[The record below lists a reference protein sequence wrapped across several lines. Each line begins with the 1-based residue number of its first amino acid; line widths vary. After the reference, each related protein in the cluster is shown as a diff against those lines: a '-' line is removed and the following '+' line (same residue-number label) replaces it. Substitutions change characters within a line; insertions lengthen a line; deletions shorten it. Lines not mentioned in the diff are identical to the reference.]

1 MTFAQ
6 RAKKIMEKESDPKLQ
21 MDLLEQL
28 AKEQEDY
35 KVSNGLD
42 NVQNKFENGGEISL
56 ENNPY
61 TAMFY
66 QNYIDLDPLDPYSS
80 AFNPDFDLAE
90 QEALE
95 EESNYNSA
103 NKIADRIG
111 RNARWLDDI
120 GNGRFTELTGY
131 DGNRP
136 KYDYEGNI
144 LGKQV
149 FEQKSSIGSNIN
161 NWMSDHPMAANAAS
175 FGIQALPSIASGI
188 ISSYTNNKLMDKA
201 NKYADEAK
209 NNYATAKAYLQT
221 PQQISLESERSGL
234 RSEANNMK
242 SAGFNSIKN
251 SARTRGE
258 YMNSSS
264 SLISKIQDNLNKSL
278 GSSYQNEA
286 IINAQEK
293 SRVNAENSRTLN
305 ATSQFNAGQKANA
318 LNNYYNWKQQAMA
331 YQQGKAASWQGAMSD
346 LMKIQAQNQM
356 ISSLGNRYGYTV
368 DNWWTPNKR
377 SIKYR
382 R

>member
-1 MTFAQ
+1 MKNKKNKMTFAQ

-28 AKEQEDY
+28 AQEQEQY
-35 KVSNGLD
+35 KLDNGLYKKQFSEPGQFAGD
-42 NVQNKFENGGEISL
+42 GES
-56 ENNPY
+56 Y
-61 TAMFY
+61 
-66 QNYIDLDPLDPYSS
+66 LDPTSVF
-80 AFNPDFDLAE
+80 FNPDFDLAE

-95 EESNYNSA
+95 KERQYNNA
-103 NKIADRIG
+103 NKIADSIG
-111 RNARWLDDI
+111 KNARWLDDI
-120 GNGRFTELTGY
+120 GNGRFTELTSYPGNRVKYDY
-131 DGNRP
+131 DGNV
-136 KYDYEGNI
+136 

-149 FEQKSSIGSNIN
+149 FPESKGNGIN
-161 NWMSDHPMAANAAS
+161 SWMSDHPMAANAAA

-188 ISSYTNNKLMDKA
+188 ISSYTNNRLMDKA

-234 RSEANNMK
+234 RSEANKMK

-286 IINAQEK
+286 ITNAQEK

-305 ATSQFNAGQKANA
+305 ATSQFNAGQKTNA

-331 YQQGKAASWQGAMSD
+331 YQQEKAASWQGVMSD
-346 LMKIQAQNQM
+346 LMKIQSQNQM

-368 DNWWTPNKR
+368 DNWWTPNQR

-382 R
+382 GR